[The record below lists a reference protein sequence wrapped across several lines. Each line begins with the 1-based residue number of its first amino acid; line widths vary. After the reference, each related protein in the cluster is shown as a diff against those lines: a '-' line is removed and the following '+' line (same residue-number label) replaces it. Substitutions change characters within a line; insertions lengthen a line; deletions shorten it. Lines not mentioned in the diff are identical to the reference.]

1 MEPSLIHIVEAIIF
15 ATERPVAQSFL
26 LTIINQKREEEGH
39 PALSNDEL
47 EPILEQLLSKYQD
60 PIYPFEVRHVAEG
73 YQYFTKPIL
82 YPYVKLAVVTKNQ
95 KRLSRAALE
104 TLSIIAYR
112 QPITKAEMEFIRG
125 VNCDYAVQKLLDKQL
140 VSILGRSDLPGR
152 PLIYGTSPFFM
163 EYFGMSDMTDLPKL
177 KEFEELAEDHL
188 EEFRQHQV
196 VLTTKEEEKNQ
207 HAERKETREEGA
219 VLEGD
224 PTGAEEE

>member
-1 MEPSLIHIVEAIIF
+1 MEPTLIHIVEAIIF
-15 ATERPVAQSFL
+15 ATERPVAPSFL
-26 LTIINQKREEEGH
+26 LEVINHQRKEEGH
-39 PALSNDEL
+39 PSLTTAEL
-47 EPILEQLLSKYQD
+47 EPMLDQLLEKYQA
-60 PIYPFEVRHVAEG
+60 PSYPFEVRKVAEG
-73 YQYFTKPIL
+73 YQFFTKPVL
-82 YPYVKLAVVTKNQ
+82 YPYVKLAVVAKNQ

-163 EYFGMSDMTDLPKL
+163 EYFGMADMSDLPKL

-188 EEFRQHQV
+188 EEYRQHQA
-196 VLTTKEEEKNQ
+196 VLSGTKEEEN
-207 HAERKETREEGA
+207 HHGERKETREESL
-219 VLEGD
+219 LEGTEAGD
-224 PTGAEEE
+224 E